1 MFGPGWIGS
10 DGRGPVDLCCFA
22 AVVAYRRA
30 TRNRPP
36 RPPSS
41 AAGSRYL
48 RRDIGAPLTALDDHG
63 RVARRGAR
71 AAGFGDPGSLDG
83 YSRPRADG
91 CRARTRWVAVRRRDR
106 PQLDHRCGVAA
117 EVRPRRLTAM
127 DALVGAVAT
136 RQHEPARRRPGE
148 RRYGVSD
155 GCRRWTVRG
164 PGLVRAGVQAG
175 R

>member
-10 DGRGPVDLCCFA
+10 DGRGPVALCCFA
-22 AVVAYRRA
+22 AAVAYRRA
-30 TRNRPP
+30 PKNRPP

-91 CRARTRWVAVRRRDR
+91 CRARTRRVAVRRRDR
-106 PQLDHRCGVAA
+106 LQPAHRSVVTA
-117 EVRPRRLTAM
+117 EASPRRLTAM
-127 DALVGAVAT
+127 DALVGTVAT
-136 RQHEPARRRPGE
+136 RQHERARRR
-148 RRYGVSD
+148 
-155 GCRRWTVRG
+155 RG
-164 PGLVRAGVQAG
+164 
-175 R
+175 